1 MAAIVVGDVKARAKD
16 DLGRAQGTLAAAE
29 EAKHKAKEETRC
41 LEVE

>member
-1 MAAIVVGDVKARAKD
+1 MAAIAVGDVKAQAKD
-16 DLGRAQGTLAAAE
+16 DLGRAQGALAAAE

>member
-1 MAAIVVGDVKARAKD
+1 MDSIAIGDVKARAKD
-16 DLGRAQGTLAAAE
+16 NLGRAQGALAAAE